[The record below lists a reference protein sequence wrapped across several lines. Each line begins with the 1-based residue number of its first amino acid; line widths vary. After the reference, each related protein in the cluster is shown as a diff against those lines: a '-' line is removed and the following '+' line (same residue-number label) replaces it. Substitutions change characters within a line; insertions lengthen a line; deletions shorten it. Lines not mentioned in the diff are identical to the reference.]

1 MRIVDLRYMTATWT
15 VLIAA
20 LSSLS
25 GVALGSFLEPIKLAA
40 ARRTRIQERITE
52 LCAQLIDTAT
62 MTRSRSLLINQL
74 HRRITH
80 GDHQV
85 SDEDLRTADAAYWNT
100 RTELRRAAM
109 LLQLFATADVA
120 EQAMIVRHSD
130 YRLRRIR
137 MEGSDHIDKVPEAV
151 IRASNDLDTAVLRFI
166 ELARSHTTR

>member
-1 MRIVDLRYMTATWT
+1 MTATWT

-20 LSSLS
+20 LSSLG

-40 ARRTRIQERITE
+40 ARRTRIRERMTE
-52 LCAQLIDTAT
+52 LCAQLIDAAT

-74 HRRITH
+74 HRRVTH
-80 GDHQV
+80 GDRQV
-85 SDEDLRTADAAYWNT
+85 SDEDLRTADAAYWDA

-109 LLQLFATADVA
+109 LIQLFAPADVA

-137 MEGSDHIDKVPEAV
+137 MEIGDHIEKPPDALIK
-151 IRASNDLDTAVLRFI
+151 ASNELDAAVLRFI